1 VANVVQNLIVNLM
14 LERPVQSKTIS
25 DLADDLERSGYTVGQ
40 RIGLGKTDQAATD
53 KALHIIGI
61 ERWGQQRL
69 RVALGEAFELDG
81 HQTYKPSPDLSM
93 LELQKTFQET
103 RTQTIALARELER
116 VNVGSDQ
123 RVLHNNLGPLTVRGW
138 LRYLGVHANLE
149 SLRLR
154 PANRS

>member
-1 VANVVQNLIVNLM
+1 VANVIQHLIVNLT
-14 LERPVQSKTIS
+14 LEYPAQSKSIS
-25 DLADDLERSGYTVGQ
+25 ALADDLERSGYKVGQ
-40 RIGLGKTDQAATD
+40 RIGLGETDQASTD

-69 RVALGEAFELDG
+69 RVALGEPFKMDG
-81 HQTYKPSPDLSM
+81 HHAYKPSPDLSM

-116 VNVGSDQ
+116 VNVGSHQ

-138 LRYLGVHANLE
+138 LRYLGMHANLE

-154 PANRS
+154 PAKRS

>member
-1 VANVVQNLIVNLM
+1 MANVVQNLIVNLT
-14 LERPVQSKTIS
+14 LEYPAQRKTIS
-25 DLADDLERSGYTVGQ
+25 ALADDLERSGYTVGQ
-40 RIGLGKTDQAATD
+40 RIGLGKTDRASTD

-69 RVALGEAFELDG
+69 RVALGEAFTLDG
-81 HQTYKPSPDLSM
+81 HQAYKPSPDLSM
-93 LELQKTFQET
+93 TELQKTFQET

-116 VNVGSDQ
+116 VNVGHTE

-138 LRYLGVHANLE
+138 LRYLGIHADLE
-149 SLRLR
+149 SRRLR